1 MPSARLTE
9 HLPHAPAD
17 MLALVTEIEKYPK
30 FLNFVSGMRVI
41 GGRQCTAN
49 GERFEAEMA
58 VSYKMIS
65 ESVRCIVEINEDAGT
80 VKVSKADKSGPI
92 KTLINDWTFYELS
105 DGSTLVDLTVDVTLK
120 AFPLNMLV
128 KQKFGEASEKIM
140 DAFKRRAAGQYKMIA
155 ASGIDVRREARAHGI
170 KGFA

>member
-9 HLPHAPAD
+9 HLRHSPAD
-17 MLALVTEIEKYPK
+17 MMDLVTSVEKYPE
-30 FLNFVSGMRVI
+30 FLNFVAGLRII
-41 GGRQCTAN
+41 GGRQCTAT

-65 ESVRCIVEINEDAGT
+65 ETVRCIVEINNDNGT

-92 KTLINDWTFYELS
+92 KTLLNDWTFYALP

-128 KQKFGEASEKIM
+128 KQKFGEASDKIM
-140 DAFKRRAAGQYKMIA
+140 SAFKRRAAGQYKTVGDA
-155 ASGIDVRREARAHGI
+155 DLDVRKEAEVLGV